1 MKVLKCSECWL
12 PREKGNSFCKKCT
25 NTKQSDAFITALKDI
40 LLNKP
45 LQLSSLQETLSSK
58 DLAFVL
64 LHALTKSHPLANEIK
79 NASVWPDVVKE
90 IRFHTKPNS
99 MTCSAF
105 RTLMDKGLYQEIAI
119 PEECCECMY
128 TAVTRGYSS
137 YCNLAIGHLFYSD
150 KEKLIQLFKRYL
162 QSNGGRNS
170 LLNYINFMLWISNS
184 TEFMTPVASRRVIDV
199 LLEAVPI
206 HSPNKQWI
214 LEELVLRP
222 ENYQFFLS
230 SPPLLPGNFTETM
243 FDYFQDFEVW
253 WNFWQRVNATAR
265 KKIEFRNHAIKD
277 ELMMVTWDVERVRDW
292 CLDTEEL
299 THVNRFFG
307 RRTGRAHDA

>member
-1 MKVLKCSECWL
+1 MLKCSECWL
-12 PREKGNSFCKKCT
+12 PREKGHSFCKKCRT
-25 NTKQSDAFITALKDI
+25 TKEHDAFVSAVKDT
-40 LLNKP
+40 LLNKS
-45 LQLSSLQETLSSK
+45 LQLSTLQEILSSK
-58 DLAFVL
+58 DLASVL
-64 LHALTKSHPLANEIK
+64 LRAVAKKNPLANEI
-79 NASVWPDVVKE
+79 NHPSVWPDVVKE

-99 MTCSAF
+99 ITCSAF
-105 RTLMDKGLYQEIAI
+105 RILMDKGLYQEIVI

-150 KEKLIQLFKRYL
+150 KDKLISLFKTHL

-184 TEFMTPVASRRVIDV
+184 TEYMTPVASRRVIDM

-230 SPPLLPGNFTETM
+230 SPPVLPGNYSETM

-253 WNFWQRVNATAR
+253 WNFWQRVNATAQ
-265 KKIEFRNHAIKD
+265 KKIEFRNRAIKD

-292 CLDTEEL
+292 CLDIEEL
-299 THVNRFFG
+299 THVNRFFR
-307 RRTGRAHDA
+307 RRTGRTHDV